1 MNILVIEDNPSHL
14 KLAHLVLGAAG
25 YTVND
30 AEAAEQALAMIKLD
44 KPHVILLDLELPGMC
59 GLTLV
64 HKLKA
69 EPTTRA
75 IHVVA
80 VTAYPDRYKKTEAI
94 AAGCDAYVVKPIN
107 TRTLPGLVNEVME
120 GRRGKKS

>member
-25 YTVND
+25 HTVND
-30 AEAAEQALAMIKLD
+30 AQAAEQALAMIMLD
-44 KPHVILLDLELPGMC
+44 KPHVILLDLELPGMG

-64 HKLKA
+64 RKLKA
-69 EPTTRA
+69 DPTTRG

-80 VTAYPDRYKKTEAI
+80 VTSYPERYKKSEAM
-94 AAGCDAYVVKPIN
+94 AAGCDTYLVKPIN
-107 TRTLPGLVNEVME
+107 TRTLPHLVEQVARNMDEP
-120 GRRGKKS
+120 KP

>member
-25 YTVND
+25 HTVND
-30 AEAAEQALAMIKLD
+30 AEAAEQALAMIMLD
-44 KPHVILLDLELPGMC
+44 KPHVILLDLELPGMG

-64 HKLKA
+64 RMLKA
-69 EPTTRA
+69 DPATRD

-80 VTAYPDRYKKTEAI
+80 VTSYPERYKKSEAM
-94 AAGCDAYVVKPIN
+94 AAGCDTYLVKPIN
-107 TRTLPGLVNEVME
+107 TRTLPHQVEQVVLNTEE
-120 GRRGKKS
+120 PKP